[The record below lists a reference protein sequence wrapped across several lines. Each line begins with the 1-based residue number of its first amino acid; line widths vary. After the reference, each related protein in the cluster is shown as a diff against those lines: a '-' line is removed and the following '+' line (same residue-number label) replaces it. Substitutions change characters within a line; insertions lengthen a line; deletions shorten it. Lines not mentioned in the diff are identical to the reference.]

1 MVLVEGVK
9 ENSDL
14 VEDEDCGE
22 STTKVPRVCP
32 RTCCLRWM
40 LNRMGGGGIQTGE
53 MRSHRASS
61 DGEK

>member
-40 LNRMGGGGIQTGE
+40 LNRMGGGGI
-53 MRSHRASS
+53 
-61 DGEK
+61 